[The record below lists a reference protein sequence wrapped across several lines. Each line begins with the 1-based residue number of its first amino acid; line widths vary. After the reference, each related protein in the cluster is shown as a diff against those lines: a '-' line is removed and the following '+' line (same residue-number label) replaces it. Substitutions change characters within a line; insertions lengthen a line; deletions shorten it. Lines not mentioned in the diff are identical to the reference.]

1 MQINLV
7 LIKESFRMRIF
18 VKDITHFDEVSLH
31 FFTEINVSGFWR
43 LQAETGCMPSAQC
56 VFCDGNQ
63 FQVLQSLVSLC

>member
-43 LQAETGCMPSAQC
+43 LQAETGCMPSAQ
-56 VFCDGNQ
+56 
-63 FQVLQSLVSLC
+63 